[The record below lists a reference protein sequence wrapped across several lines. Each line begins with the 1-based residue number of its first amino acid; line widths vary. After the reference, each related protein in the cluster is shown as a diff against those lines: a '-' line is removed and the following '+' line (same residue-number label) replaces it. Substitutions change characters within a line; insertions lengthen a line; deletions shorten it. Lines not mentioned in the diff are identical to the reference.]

1 MPRDQAVMP
10 IRAAI
15 MRTAKVM
22 VQRRTMNAKMVNTT
36 SDMPVS
42 ADLKLVRVS
51 DLGFN
56 MRAL

>member
-1 MPRDQAVMP
+1 
-10 IRAAI
+10 